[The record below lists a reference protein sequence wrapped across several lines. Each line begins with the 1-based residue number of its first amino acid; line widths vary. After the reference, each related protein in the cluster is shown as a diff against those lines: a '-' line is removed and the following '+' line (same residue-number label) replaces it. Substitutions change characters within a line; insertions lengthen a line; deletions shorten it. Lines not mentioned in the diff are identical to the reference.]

1 VTREHHEANASVGRI
16 PAASAAVAAASD
28 FLQGLLIL
36 CVVGWVLDLPRRL
49 FGWSFYTEQ
58 LLAICLGL
66 GLALSFIG
74 GKPRRPAA
82 FDWSGVITSAAILVY
97 AFWQYDTFAQVPV
110 PLIVCLVLALAWTAV
125 GSRVWAIRWFDLVAA
140 AASLIICGYIA
151 VRYEAL
157 TYEIAMLPTEGVV
170 GSAILL
176 LLVIEATRRSSGGV
190 LVAIILVL
198 SLYVFIGPY
207 LPGDFATRPVSPARL
222 VTYYGID
229 TNGMIG
235 VILQVAVLI
244 VIPFTLMGQVLGRTG
259 GANYF
264 ADLAMSAMGRFRG
277 GAAKIAVF
285 GSALF
290 GMISG
295 AAVSNVMAVGIVTIP
310 LMSRSGFTP
319 TRAAAIES
327 VGSTGGQLMPPV
339 MGAAAFIMAEF
350 LQVSYG
356 AVCIAAAIPSILYYA
371 ALFMHVD
378 LEAAKQRIGA
388 AQVENAPEFKEVLKS
403 GWHFPIPLIFLV
415 VTIAYPQ
422 IFEIPIE
429 RAAVYAT
436 AILIVLSMTFGY
448 RGNRVSPRQMLRA
461 ILDTGRASLDILLI
475 GAAAGLVV
483 GALNVSGISFGLTL
497 QLIALSGGNL
507 FVLLLLT
514 AVISIILGMGMP
526 TVSVY
531 VLTATLI
538 APSLIKLGVTPMAAH
553 MYVMYFGMLSM
564 ITPPVAIAA
573 YAAAN
578 IARVSG
584 WTTGWTAVVV
594 GWSTFFIPFLF
605 VLEPSLLMQGS
616 APLIVWQFARN
627 LLGIF
632 VGTAAIVGFAFGPLV
647 LPMRLLFGAAALAI
661 LIPQHAF
668 RGADVLD
675 WIGLTGAIAVL
686 AIDYL
691 QNRAKKQAPAP
702 QAAGP

>member
-1 VTREHHEANASVGRI
+1 MNGEPQQPDAAEQ
-16 PAASAAVAAASD
+16 ASAASPAVALATD
-28 FLQGLLIL
+28 ILQGALIL

-49 FGWSFYTEQ
+49 FDMSFYTEQ
-58 LLAICLGL
+58 LLAVCLGL
-66 GLALSFIG
+66 GLALSFIT
-74 GKPRRPAA
+74 
-82 FDWSGVITSAAILVY
+82 TSTAI
-97 AFWQYDTFAQVPV
+97 
-110 PLIVCLVLALAWTAV
+110 
-125 GSRVWAIRWFDLVAA
+125 GSRIRIMRWLDWFAA

-151 VRYEAL
+151 YRYDAL
-157 TYEIAMLPTEGVV
+157 TYEIALLPTDGVV

-176 LLVIEATRRSSGGV
+176 LLVLEATRRTSGGV
-190 LVAIILVL
+190 LVAIILIL
-198 SLYVFIGPY
+198 SLYVFIGPHM
-207 LPGDFATRPVSPARL
+207 PGDFATRPVSPARL
-222 VTYYGID
+222 ITYLGLD

-235 VILQVAVLI
+235 IILSVALLI
-244 VIPFTLMGQVLGRTG
+244 VVPFTLMGQVLGRTG

-295 AAVSNVMAVGIVTIP
+295 AAVSNVVAVGIVTIP
-310 LMSRSGFTP
+310 LMSRSGFSP
-319 TRAAAIES
+319 VRAAAIEL

-356 AVCIAAAIPSILYYA
+356 AVCIAAVIPSLLYYA

-378 LEAAKQRIGA
+378 LEAAKKKIGA
-388 AQVENAPEFKEVLKS
+388 AQVAEAPKFAEVLKS
-403 GWHFPIPLIFLV
+403 GWHFPIPLIFLI
-415 VTIAYPQ
+415 VTIVYPE
-422 IFEIPIE
+422 IFQIPIE

-436 AILIVLSMTFGY
+436 AILIVLSMVFGY
-448 RGNRVSPRQMLRA
+448 RGTRVTPRQMLRA
-461 ILDTGRASLDILLI
+461 ILDTGRASLDIVLI

-483 GALNVSGISFGLTL
+483 GTLSVSGISFGLTL
-497 QLIALSGGNL
+497 QLIALSGGSL
-507 FVLLLLT
+507 FVLLILT
-514 AVISIILGMGMP
+514 AIISIILGMGMP

-531 VLTATLI
+531 VLTATLL

-605 VLEPSLLMQGS
+605 VLEPSLLMEGS
-616 APLIVWQFARN
+616 AGLIAWNFARN
-627 LLGIF
+627 ILGIF
-632 VGTAAIVGFAFGPLV
+632 VGTAGIIGFAFSRLAQ
-647 LPMRLLFGAAALAI
+647 PMRVAYGAAALAI
-661 LIPQHAF
+661 LIPPNAF
-668 RGADVLD
+668 PGADVLD
-675 WIGLTGAIAVL
+675 WMGLGGAIAVL
-686 AIDYL
+686 TLNFIQSRLAR
-691 QNRAKKQAPAP
+691 QTAAPE
-702 QAAGP
+702 AARP